1 MKEILYDLPKECLE
15 EDIFGWSPIVNRIS
29 DIIKFQS
36 KVDHSCFTIGVYGK
50 WGEGKTSLMNMVCE
64 NLKNEKGIKII
75 HFNPW
80 LFKDQESLLLDYF
93 KTLQS
98 GITNKKV
105 VEKIK
110 KYGPLVS
117 IGISGVLNLALP
129 GTGSLLKGSLDQVID
144 AVSEIKNDLASL
156 KKEVNDSIILS
167 KQHYLIIIDD
177 VDRLDKDELH
187 TLFKLVRQNADFVN
201 TTYMIAM
208 DAELVAKSIGC
219 RFESGDE
226 KSGKNFLEK
235 IIQVPFFVP
244 KVQRGHLNKMLNTL
258 LLPKIEILLSESGK
272 RTTKIDEIKES
283 LNLYVSP
290 LFNSAREIIVY
301 INSLT
306 IILPLVYKDVNISD
320 LCLLEALKLFH
331 PKGYNIIRQNK
342 LIITDSIEPSFK
354 DISESPEIRQH
365 KRNDFIEKL
374 FENIESDKTLYL
386 KEIIERLLGPF
397 ISPSYHNNVHTLNEK
412 SICSSYYF
420 NNYFQ
425 YTHPDD
431 IISDDETD
439 RLIED
444 LGSASQEELI
454 ERFEF
459 YYKTYGI
466 DELKRVV
473 YMILPMKN
481 TYNINNDT
489 VGLICVA
496 LARLSI
502 NKTRRFYTEPESGF
516 HIEFNICDILNSY
529 VVNRNE
535 NKLDGSIT
543 HDYEKQIEIIENIFL
558 IEEILPFHLF
568 LATHLYEK
576 CNVCYS
582 EREKIDKIFLKLIQQ
597 NIENNGIE
605 SMFTLGQTPTTVLF
619 GIWKMMDSDNYTEQ
633 VNDYINNENFDVVRF
648 VSKMIYN
655 TDDKSYEKFCELFD
669 ADKIFEKL
677 NKIDPKIILEN
688 QYSIGYFMR
697 LHKINTNQYS
707 KSES

>member
-1 MKEILYDLPKECLE
+1 MKEIIYDLPKESLE
-15 EDIFGWSPIVNRIS
+15 EDLFGWAPIVNRIS

-331 PKGYNIIRQNK
+331 PKGYNIIRHNK

-473 YMILPMKN
+473 FLILHMKN
-481 TYNINNDT
+481 SYNINNDT

-529 VVNRNE
+529 VVNRDE

-543 HDYEKQIEIIENIFL
+543 HDYEKQVEIIENIFL

-582 EREKIDKIFLKLIQQ
+582 EREKVDKIFFKLIQQ

-619 GIWKMMDSDNYTEQ
+619 GIWKEVDSDDFNLQ
-633 VNDYINNENFDVVRF
+633 VNSFMMSDEFDVVNF
-648 VSKMIYN
+648 VNKMIYN
-655 TDDKSYEKFCELFD
+655 SDEKYYNKFCELFD
-669 ADKIFEKL
+669 ADIIYSKL
-677 NKIDPKIILEN
+677 KEIDPEIIREN
-688 QYSIGYFMR
+688 QSSLGYFIRMHR
-697 LHKINTNQYS
+697 NNSEENTSN
-707 KSES
+707 

>member
-1 MKEILYDLPKECLE
+1 M
-15 EDIFGWSPIVNRIS
+15 NRIS

-187 TLFKLVRQNADFVN
+187 TLFKLIKQNADFMN
-201 TTYMIAM
+201 TTYMIGM

-244 KVQRGHLNKMLNTL
+244 KVQQGHLNKMLNTL

-331 PKGYNIIRQNK
+331 PKGYNIIRHNK

-354 DISESPEIRQH
+354 DIGESPEIRQH
-365 KRNDFIEKL
+365 KRDDFIEKL

-439 RLIED
+439 KLIED
-444 LGSASQEELI
+444 LSLASQEELI

-473 YMILPMKN
+473 FLILHMKN
-481 TYNINNDT
+481 SYNINNDT

-529 VVNRNE
+529 VVNRDE

-543 HDYEKQIEIIENIFL
+543 HDYEKQVEIIENIFL

-582 EREKIDKIFLKLIQQ
+582 EREKVDKIFFKLIQQ

-619 GIWKMMDSDNYTEQ
+619 GIWKEVDSDDFNLQ
-633 VNDYINNENFDVVRF
+633 VNSFMMSDEFDVVNF
-648 VSKMIYN
+648 VNKMIYN
-655 TDDKSYEKFCELFD
+655 SDEKYYNKFCELFD
-669 ADKIFEKL
+669 ADIIYSKL
-677 NKIDPKIILEN
+677 KEIDPEVIREN
-688 QYSIGYFMR
+688 QSSLGYFIR
-697 LHKINTNQYS
+697 KYKEL
-707 KSES
+707 

>member
-1 MKEILYDLPKECLE
+1 
-15 EDIFGWSPIVNRIS
+15 
-29 DIIKFQS
+29 
-36 KVDHSCFTIGVYGK
+36 
-50 WGEGKTSLMNMVCE
+50 
-64 NLKNEKGIKII
+64 
-75 HFNPW
+75 
-80 LFKDQESLLLDYF
+80 
-93 KTLQS
+93 
-98 GITNKKV
+98 
-105 VEKIK
+105 
-110 KYGPLVS
+110 
-117 IGISGVLNLALP
+117 
-129 GTGSLLKGSLDQVID
+129 
-144 AVSEIKNDLASL
+144 
-156 KKEVNDSIILS
+156 
-167 KQHYLIIIDD
+167 
-177 VDRLDKDELH
+177 
-187 TLFKLVRQNADFVN
+187 
-201 TTYMIAM
+201 
-208 DAELVAKSIGC
+208 
-219 RFESGDE
+219 
-226 KSGKNFLEK
+226 
-235 IIQVPFFVP
+235 
-244 KVQRGHLNKMLNTL
+244 MLNTL

-386 KEIIERLLGPF
+386 KEIIERLLRPF

-431 IISDDETD
+431 IISDNETD

-473 YMILPMKN
+473 FLILHMKN
-481 TYNINNDT
+481 SYNINNDT

-529 VVNRNE
+529 VVNRDE

-543 HDYEKQIEIIENIFL
+543 HDYEKQVEIIENIFL

-582 EREKIDKIFLKLIQQ
+582 EREKVDKIFFKLIQQ

-619 GIWKMMDSDNYTEQ
+619 GIWKEVDSDDFNLQ
-633 VNDYINNENFDVVRF
+633 VNSFMMSDEFDVVNF
-648 VSKMIYN
+648 VNKMIYN
-655 TDDKSYEKFCELFD
+655 SDEKYYNKFCELFD
-669 ADKIFEKL
+669 ADIIYSKL
-677 NKIDPKIILEN
+677 KEIDPEIIREN
-688 QYSIGYFMR
+688 QSSLGYFIRMHR
-697 LHKINTNQYS
+697 NNSEENTSN
-707 KSES
+707 

>member
-619 GIWKMMDSDNYTEQ
+619 GIWKKMDSDNYAKQ
-633 VNDYINNENFDVVRF
+633 VNDYITNENFDVVRF

>member
-1 MKEILYDLPKECLE
+1 MKEIIYDLPKECLE
-15 EDIFGWSPIVNRIS
+15 EDIFGWAPIVNRIS
-29 DIIKFQS
+29 DLIIHQS
-36 KVDHSCFTIGVYGK
+36 KKHHSCFTIGIYGR
-50 WGEGKTSLMNMVCE
+50 WGEGKTSLMNMVCD
-64 NLKNEKGIKII
+64 NLKDQRRIKII

-80 LFKDQESLLLDYF
+80 LFKDQESLLVDFF

-110 KYGPLVS
+110 RYGPLVS
-117 IGISGVLNLALP
+117 IGISGLLNLALP
-129 GTGSLLKGSLDQVID
+129 GAGSLLKGSLDQVVD
-144 AVSEIKNDLASL
+144 AVSDIKFDLTSL
-156 KKEVNDSIILS
+156 KKEVDECIKLS
-167 KQHYLIIIDD
+167 KQQYLIVIDD

-187 TLFKLVRQNADFVN
+187 TLFKLIRQNADFMN
-201 TTYMIAM
+201 TTYMIGM

-331 PKGYNIIRQNK
+331 PKGYNVIRQNK

-354 DISESPEIRQH
+354 DIGESPEIRQH
-365 KRNDFIEKL
+365 KRDDFIEKL

-397 ISPSYHNNVHTLNEK
+397 ISPRYHNNVHTLNKK

-439 RLIED
+439 KLIED
-444 LGSASQEELI
+444 LSLASQEELI

-473 YMILPMKN
+473 YLILPMKN

-489 VGLICVA
+489 VGLICVVFTILSNGMSASPPDCIA
-496 LARLSI
+496 LI
-502 NKTRRFYTEPESGF
+502 NLW
-516 HIEFNICDILNSY
+516 N
-529 VVNRNE
+529 
-535 NKLDGSIT
+535 
-543 HDYEKQIEIIENIFL
+543 
-558 IEEILPFHLF
+558 
-568 LATHLYEK
+568 
-576 CNVCYS
+576 
-582 EREKIDKIFLKLIQQ
+582 
-597 NIENNGIE
+597 
-605 SMFTLGQTPTTVLF
+605 
-619 GIWKMMDSDNYTEQ
+619 
-633 VNDYINNENFDVVRF
+633 
-648 VSKMIYN
+648 
-655 TDDKSYEKFCELFD
+655 
-669 ADKIFEKL
+669 
-677 NKIDPKIILEN
+677 
-688 QYSIGYFMR
+688 
-697 LHKINTNQYS
+697 
-707 KSES
+707 

>member
-1 MKEILYDLPKECLE
+1 MKEIIYDLPKESLE
-15 EDIFGWSPIVNRIS
+15 EDLFGWAPIVNRIA
-29 DIIKFQS
+29 DIIRFQS

-235 IIQVPFFVP
+235 IIKVPFFVP

-331 PKGYNIIRQNK
+331 PKGYNVIRQNK

-354 DISESPEIRQH
+354 DIGESPEIRQH
-365 KRNDFIEKL
+365 KRDDFIEKL

-473 YMILPMKN
+473 YLILHMKN
-481 TYNINNDT
+481 SYNINNDT

-529 VVNRNE
+529 VVNRDE

-543 HDYEKQIEIIENIFL
+543 HDYEKQVEIIENIFL

-582 EREKIDKIFLKLIQQ
+582 EREKVDKIFFKLIQQ

-619 GIWKMMDSDNYTEQ
+619 GIWKKMDSENYAVK
-633 VNDYINNENFDVVRF
+633 VNDYINNEKFDVVHF

-655 TDDKSYEKFCELFD
+655 SDDKYYKIFCELFD
-669 ADKIFEKL
+669 ADIIFDKL
-677 NKIDPKIILEN
+677 KEVVPNDIPD
-688 QYSIGYFMR
+688 YHHTIGYFMR
-697 LHKINTNQYS
+697 MHRK
-707 KSES
+707 

>member
-354 DISESPEIRQH
+354 DIGESPEIRQH

-619 GIWKMMDSDNYTEQ
+619 GIWKKMDSENYAVK
-633 VNDYINNENFDVVRF
+633 VNDYINNEKFDVVHF

-655 TDDKSYEKFCELFD
+655 SNDKYYKIFCELFD
-669 ADKIFEKL
+669 ADIIFDKL
-677 NKIDPKIILEN
+677 KEVVPNDIPD
-688 QYSIGYFMR
+688 YHHTIGYFMR
-697 LHKINTNQYS
+697 MHRK
-707 KSES
+707 